1 MMRPEAPESEETTGQ
16 AEPPVEVEGA
26 GDGASGR
33 PVHVADPARRRA
45 ILPWLIAA
53 GALLLLGGLAFGLT
67 FTPMFHASDLRIEGE
82 AHFSE
87 AKILRI
93 AGLNADTNL
102 LHTDLSGA
110 VRRLERQPWIARAAI
125 TRSLPHTLDIRIAER
140 VPVAR
145 TVASDRPVLV
155 SAGGTLMAGS
165 GSAEGFPLLSAAD
178 GVGELSDS
186 ALRTGAEAAAALPPA
201 LRPQVRT
208 IDVDTQGG
216 LVLRTS
222 SGIEVTYGDATQL
235 EAKAQSLM
243 AVLAWAEREGK
254 GLATIDVT
262 VPGSPTASLTSGAT
276 VARPEA
282 AP

>member
-1 MMRPEAPESEETTGQ
+1 MDVSESSPPGQ
-16 AEPPVEVEGA
+16 AEPRVEVEGA
-26 GDGASGR
+26 VDEASGR

-53 GALLLLGGLAFGLT
+53 GTLLVVGGLAFGLT
-67 FTPMFHASDLRIEGE
+67 FTPMFRASDLRIEGE

-93 AGLNADTNL
+93 AGLSADTNL
-102 LHTDLSGA
+102 LHADLSGA
-110 VRRLERQPWIARAAI
+110 VRRLEHQPWIARAAI
-125 TRSLPHTLDIRIAER
+125 TRSLPHTLDIRIVER

-145 TVASDRPVLV
+145 TVASNRPLLV
-155 SAGGTLMAGS
+155 SAGGTILGGS
-165 GSAEGFPLLSAAD
+165 GSGSGAGFPLLSSMD
-178 GVGELSDS
+178 GVGELSAS
-186 ALRTGAEAAAALPPA
+186 ALRTGAAAAGALPPA

-208 IDVDTQGG
+208 IDVDAQGA
-216 LVLRTS
+216 LVLRIST
-222 SGIEVTYGDATQL
+222 GIEVTYGDSTQL

-254 GLATIDVT
+254 SLASIDVT
-262 VPGSPTASLTSGAT
+262 VPGSPTASLTSGT
-276 VARPEA
+276 IVARPEA